1 MQATLRRDEAAL
13 RLVTSSDVVPRRL
26 VAATGTP
33 VETHGNYRGRPG
45 VAMAVTTFSRL
56 RPAPA
61 GRVYRA
67 WGMFGGRWHLLG
79 TVHPDAGG
87 SDLLV
92 SEGSHLATPPTAV
105 EVTLE
110 PAGTSTAPTGPP
122 VIVWPG
128 P

>member
-1 MQATLRRDEAAL
+1 
-13 RLVTSSDVVPRRL
+13 
-26 VAATGTP
+26 
-33 VETHGNYRGRPG
+33 
-45 VAMAVTTFSRL
+45 MAVTTVSRL

-61 GRVYRA
+61 GRVYRS
-67 WGMFGGRWHLLG
+67 WGMFDGRWHLLG
-79 TVHPDAGG
+79 TVRPDAGG

-110 PAGTSTAPTGPP
+110 PDGTTAAPTGPP